1 MFHTGCET
9 LRNAGGP
16 VTRIKAGPRWL
27 VPEIVVVTSPQGAHD
42 VLGRSDAVIKGRR
55 PEACPLTFEG
65 WRALL
70 VHEALPIAL
79 RTTLE
84 DPACT
89 IALAHGYEL
98 AWAEAEAR
106 SLLEHAESHD
116 LAVAK
121 ALRQELAGF
130 EKRKREGGR

>member
-1 MFHTGCET
+1 MVAGNR
-9 LRNAGGP
+9 LRKGVEAMAD
-16 VTRIKAGPRWL
+16 VT
-27 VPEIVVVTSPQGAHD
+27 
-42 VLGRSDAVIKGRR
+42 
-55 PEACPLTFEG
+55 CPLTFED

-70 VHEALPIAL
+70 AHEALPTAL

-89 IALAHGYEL
+89 IALAHGYEV
-98 AWAEAEAR
+98 AWPEAEAR

-130 EKRKREGGR
+130 EKRKREGGS